1 VDSEFDD
8 YRPLRN
14 VKHLGTDIDDAPT
27 EVEALIE
34 GTTAAKLSDLV
45 EFRTISRVYHI
56 Y

>member
-14 VKHLGTDIDDAPT
+14 VKHLDIDDAPT

-34 GTTAAKLSDLV
+34 GTTAAKCRIGKAPIDKSCLFDP
-45 EFRTISRVYHI
+45 
-56 Y
+56 